1 MYLAL
6 VISEFFDNS
15 NRHSTISRYQGESN
29 AADDQHDPSHRD
41 EAHVMTMWFDDHAAW
56 SDPEDLVWEGEA
68 SPVHPY
74 QRIMVVL
81 NDTPALP
88 GTVRHAIRLAILSD
102 AEVNF
107 LAVPI
112 IPAVAALPDMLA
124 VTDDLIDGLTRR
136 SQSMLNWAADAAT
149 DAGVSCRT
157 HLLWGPLPGIVLYLA
172 DTTRCDLIVMG
183 APARSG
189 WRRLFQPCLTKRVT
203 ARARQP
209 VLVIKEPGGS
219 PSACPSRPSQGPHPG
234 KLLRLHRTP

>member
-1 MYLAL
+1 
-6 VISEFFDNS
+6 
-15 NRHSTISRYQGESN
+15 
-29 AADDQHDPSHRD
+29 
-41 EAHVMTMWFDDHAAW
+41 MTMWFDDHAAW
-56 SDPEDLVWEGEA
+56 SDPEDLGWEGEA

-124 VTDDLIDGLTRR
+124 VTDDLLDGLARR
-136 SQSMLNWAADAAT
+136 SQSMLDWAADAAT

-157 HLLWGPLPGIVLYLA
+157 YLLWGPLPGIILYLA
-172 DTTRCDLIVMG
+172 DATRCDLIVMG
-183 APARSG
+183 TPARSG
-189 WRRLFQPCLTKRVT
+189 WQRLFQPCLTKRVT

-219 PSACPSRPSQGPHPG
+219 PAACPSRPSQGLRPG